1 MGLSVDDNGKES
13 YEQGELYGD
22 EPPRPHATK
31 SPNLELSDLTQS
43 QLSLPLSR
51 ESYNAVIADL
61 GILKHDLRPIPHL
74 HPHVCRPLLLYKGP
88 RRHLGYVPAITC
100 RERKDSSQENDRA
113 QVRDVSPP
121 GASRLAGGSLLRVSA
136 VLAKC
141 LHICC
146 ITIDLMLQN
155 GPQLN

>member
-1 MGLSVDDNGKES
+1 MGLSVDDNSEES
-13 YEQGELYGD
+13 CEQGELYGD

-61 GILKHDLRPIPHL
+61 GVLKHDLRPIPHL

-88 RRHLGYVPAITC
+88 RGYLGYVPAITC
-100 RERKDSSQENDRA
+100 RKQKDSSQENDRA
-113 QVRDVSPP
+113 QVRDVIPP
-121 GASRLAGGSLLRVSA
+121 KASRMGVVPYYPVSA

-155 GPQLN
+155 GSQLK